1 MCVCVSVTTITKK
14 TVDGFVENFMGSFL
28 GDTEDQVRVSLRLV
42 EGCGSN
48 GKLQMAHYVS

>member
-1 MCVCVSVTTITKK
+1 VCVCVSVTTITKK